1 MVGIPI
7 SSRLRRRG
15 VRNVLV
21 TSDSRTQRTF
31 GLESLSALCC
41 ESSDCCKNRS
51 TLTNWE
57 RLTSAIEAA
66 GRQLLQPVL
75 LTF

>member
-21 TSDSRTQRTF
+21 TSDSRSQRTF

-41 ESSDCCKNRS
+41 ESSDCCKNRES
-51 TLTNWE
+51 
-57 RLTSAIEAA
+57 
-66 GRQLLQPVL
+66 VHK
-75 LTF
+75 FV